1 MHTSSSLQKSF
12 MFTTKLYFI
21 MAVSGLVLLS
31 LISPVRIMAQ
41 GNLLLTPRRVVFEG
55 AKKSM
60 ELNLANTGQDTAK
73 YAISII
79 RIRMTDDGA
88 FETITEP
95 DSGQLFAD
103 PYLRFFPRIVSLG
116 PNEAQVVKI
125 QLTKTNE
132 LAPGEYR
139 SHVYFRAI
147 PDMKPLGEEEVPK
160 DTTTISIKLTP
171 VFGITIPVIIRIGE
185 STAKA
190 SLSNLELEMVNDTVP
205 RLKLTFNRTGN
216 FSVYGDVTVTHIS
229 QHVKTTQVG
238 LLKGLAVYSPNK
250 IRRFQFDLVKA
261 AGVNYKSGKLFVEYM
276 TQAETKTEKLAE
288 AELILR

>member
-1 MHTSSSLQKSF
+1 MHTSVYIQKSF
-12 MFTTKLYFI
+12 SIPTKLYFI

-31 LISPVRIMAQ
+31 IFLPSLMLAQ

-103 PYLRFFPRIVSLG
+103 PYLRFFPRVVTLG

-125 QLTKTNE
+125 QLTKASD

-139 SHVYFRAI
+139 SHVYFRAV
-147 PDMKPLGEEEVPK
+147 PNMKPLGEEEAPK

-185 STAKA
+185 SNTKV
-190 SLSNLELEMVNDTVP
+190 SLSNLALEMVNDTVP

-229 QHVKTTQVG
+229 QDVKTTQVG

-261 AGVNYKSGKLFVEYM
+261 AGVDYKSGKLFVEFL
-276 TQAETKTEKLAE
+276 TQSDAKSEKLASG
-288 AELILR
+288 ELILQ

>member
-229 QHVKTTQVG
+229 QDGKTTQVG

>member
-12 MFTTKLYFI
+12 MFITKLYFI

-31 LISPVRIMAQ
+31 VISPVRMMAQ

-147 PDMKPLGEEEVPK
+147 PDMKPLGEEEAPK

-229 QHVKTTQVG
+229 PDGKTTQVG
-238 LLKGLAVYSPNK
+238 MLKGLAVYSPNK

-261 AGVNYKSGKLFVEYM
+261 AGVDYKSGKLFIEFL
-276 TQAETKTEKLAE
+276 TQSDAKSEKLASG
-288 AELILR
+288 ELILR